1 MDTLIAF
8 DEIQER
14 LDQFKYGPLSQR
26 YAQNPLLLG
35 LAYTLV
41 SLEWEGTPG
50 ILSDTFIFQADHQ
63 SSFAKTLTR
72 LGYQCEQHSVKST
85 EQLADI
91 DCPSFIRLQ
100 GQDYILLDY
109 RDDTLFLYDYENDVL
124 VQHQKSGKLAAEICS
139 ISRYSRLFREPLPES
154 QDKRNWI
161 KHTFYH
167 YFSEL
172 KNLALLSFIISLLG
186 AIQPFFIMS
195 VYNFALTAD
204 SQSTLLW
211 LALGAV
217 IVAVTEY
224 LCKQQRM
231 AVLNSSGQELAE
243 HISFQVISKLL
254 WLPYALTSGAGKSSQ
269 LARLKDI
276 DQFRRLVTAESSLS
290 YFDLPFILVFI
301 VAILI
306 MSGSAAVTV
315 IIGILFM
322 MLFCMYSRYRYA
334 QATSKSSRAN
344 AIVANQWNEVLENV
358 ASIQGLPLVSVI
370 KSRFTS
376 ALGQR
381 LQDAHL
387 VAVTS
392 TKVQQLGGS
401 FIQIIGTTSIV
412 IAVAAVMDGT
422 TDAGAMLAII
432 ILVWKALTPIMGI
445 YNSLT
450 RLDTIKASSAQIN
463 ALMSLDDDKNRM
475 EKSPPINQFYGTFSV
490 SGLSH
495 RYPSASKGLTN
506 LSFKLLAGQ
515 KLSVCAPSGMGKSTL
530 LNILAGIEVKF
541 QGKVSLD
548 GYNINQFNNFR
559 YRNSVCYI
567 PFDMHLHQGTVQAN
581 YTIYNGFVP
590 PAFINAMLT
599 FFHLD
604 KYLPQGKD
612 TYLSNEFIAAL
623 PDGVMRRLTLA
634 IGLGYCRKKVILID
648 EPFVGSEQ
656 ESSKYLTALFAEHL
670 THASVVFTTTDKTMV
685 AASDLCLLLDD
696 AGGQK
701 YFGSPDKVL
710 QSKSTIL
717 HHNVNAVAAIVD

>member
-8 DEIQER
+8 DEIQQR
-14 LDQFKYGPLSQR
+14 LDQFKHGSLSER
-26 YAQNPLLLG
+26 YAKNPLLLG

-41 SLEWEGTPG
+41 ALEWEGTPD
-50 ILSDTFIFQADHQ
+50 ILSDTFIYQADHKL
-63 SSFAKTLTR
+63 SFDKTLTR
-72 LGYQCEQHSVKST
+72 LGYQCEHHVVNNV
-85 EQLADI
+85 EQLTDI
-91 DCPSFIRLQ
+91 DCPSFIRLSTQ
-100 GQDYILLDY
+100 SYILLDY
-109 RDDTLFLYDYENDVL
+109 RDGVLYLYDYENDVL
-124 VQHQKSGKLAAEICS
+124 VEHEQTGTFKAEICS
-139 ISRYSRLFREPLPES
+139 ISRYSRLFREQPPES

-161 KHTFYH
+161 KHAFYH
-167 YFSEL
+167 YSSEL

-217 IVAVTEY
+217 IVAVIEY
-224 LCKQQRM
+224 ICKHQRM

-243 HISFQVISKLL
+243 YISYHVISKLL

-306 MSGSAAVTV
+306 MSGTAAVTV

-322 MLFCMYSRYRYA
+322 MLFCIYSRYRFS
-334 QATSKSSRAN
+334 QVTSKSSRAN

-381 LQDAHL
+381 LQDSHL

-392 TKVQQLGGS
+392 TKVQQLGSS

-412 IAVAAVMDGT
+412 VAVASVMDGT
-422 TDAGAMLAII
+422 TNAGAMLAII

-450 RLDTIKASSAQIN
+450 RLDSIKASSAQIN

-475 EKSPPINQFYGTFSV
+475 EKSPPINQFQGTVSV
-490 SGLSH
+490 AGLSH
-495 RYPSASKGLTN
+495 RHPNATKGLTN
-506 LSFKLLAGQ
+506 LSFKLSPGQ
-515 KLSVCAPSGMGKSTL
+515 KLSVCTPSGNGKSTL
-530 LNILAGIEVKF
+530 LNILGGVEARF

-559 YRNSVCYI
+559 FRNSICYI
-567 PFDMHLHQGTVQAN
+567 PFDMHFYQGTVESN

-590 PAFINAMLT
+590 PSFISSMLT

-604 KYLPQGKD
+604 KFLPDGKD
-612 TYLSNEFIAAL
+612 TYLSNEFVASL
-623 PDGVMRRLTLA
+623 PDGVIRKLTLA
-634 IGLGYCRKKVILID
+634 IGLGHCRKKVVLID

-656 ESSKYLTALFAEHL
+656 ENSKYLTALFAQHL
-670 THASVVFTTTDKTMV
+670 SQASVIFTTTDKTMV

-696 AGGQK
+696 DGGQK
-701 YFGSPDKVL
+701 FFGAPDKVL
-710 QSKSTIL
+710 QAKSSIL
-717 HHNVNAVAAIVD
+717 HHNVNAVAALVD